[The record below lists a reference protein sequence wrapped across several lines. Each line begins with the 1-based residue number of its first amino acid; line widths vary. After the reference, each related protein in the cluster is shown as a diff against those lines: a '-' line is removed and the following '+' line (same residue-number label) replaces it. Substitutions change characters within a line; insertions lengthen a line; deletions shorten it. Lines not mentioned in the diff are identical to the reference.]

1 MNKKELV
8 KSLNKLL
15 QESFEELE
23 HSRDLAEEHYSIG
36 WIDCLNAIL
45 KDIGEPT
52 PLDVETVITDIQNNN
67 KRILF

>member
-23 HSRDLAEEHYSIG
+23 HSRDLAEEHYSKG
-36 WIDCLNAIL
+36 GLTAS
-45 KDIGEPT
+45 T
-52 PLDVETVITDIQNNN
+52 P
-67 KRILF
+67 F

>member
-8 KSLNKLL
+8 KLINKLL
-15 QESFEELE
+15 EESFEDLE
-23 HSRDLAEEHYSIG
+23 HSKDLAEEHYAIG

-52 PLDVETVITDIQNNN
+52 PLDVETIITDIQNNN
-67 KRILF
+67 ERIIF